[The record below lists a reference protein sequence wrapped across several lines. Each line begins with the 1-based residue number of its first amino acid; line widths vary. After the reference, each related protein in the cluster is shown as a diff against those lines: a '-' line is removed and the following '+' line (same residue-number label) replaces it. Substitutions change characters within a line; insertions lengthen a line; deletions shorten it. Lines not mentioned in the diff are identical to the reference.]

1 MNFRI
6 KFFDSF
12 AFADSEN
19 AMLDGECEALELDR
33 PGFLSQL
40 RLSISCVVEE
50 KEWQLTL
57 RVVRFAIWRMSG
69 W

>member
-50 KEWQLTL
+50 KE
-57 RVVRFAIWRMSG
+57 
-69 W
+69 